1 MLHVQQ
7 CQAGDVGVVPPETY
21 VASSTYRW
29 YMALI
34 PMCCLLCAADDS
46 VSFTKEDMLEG
57 LAQQGYAV
65 PGKSQEEDEDGSS
78 MAGSSAAHSSQ
89 PQPIPAQAGAAGS
102 GAAAS
107 PLLMVSPRS
116 PRVGLHTGV
125 MSM

>member
-1 MLHVQQ
+1 MLV
-7 CQAGDVGVVPPETY
+7 CGADT
-21 VASSTYRW
+21 
-29 YMALI
+29 LL
-34 PMCCLLCAADDS
+34 CCPLCAADDS

-89 PQPIPAQAGAAGS
+89 PRPIPAQAGAAGS

-107 PLLMVSPRS
+107 PLLMVSHLPCQKLACTLVPCWVACVASQLGIS
-116 PRVGLHTGV
+116 PVCVCADGLPAR
-125 MSM
+125 